1 MPEEVEPTFT
11 ENVTKTFDVYVDQ
24 PKLIS
29 DLHEV
34 LGRLYEKAKVHLTRA
49 EKAALLIVIGKAI
62 AKGVGPG
69 GKN

>member
-1 MPEEVEPTFT
+1 MPKEVEPRFT
-11 ENVTKTFDVYVDQ
+11 ENVTKTFDVYVDH
-24 PKLIS
+24 PELIR

-34 LGRLYEKAKVHLTRA
+34 LARLYETAGVHLTRA